1 MDVLDIARWQFGITT
16 VYHFLMVPLT
26 LGLGMT
32 IAIMQSLWV
41 RTGDEQY
48 LRMVKFWGKLY
59 LINFILGVATGLV
72 QEFQFGMAWSEYSR
86 FVGDVFGAPLA
97 LEGLLAFFA
106 ESTFLGIWIFGW
118 GRLRKGLHL
127 AALWCAVVGSW
138 LSAYFIIVANSWM
151 QHPVGVE
158 LGPDGRPVMTDIWA
172 VLTNSTAL
180 AAFTHTIFG
189 ALVVA
194 GMFLIGI
201 SWYHLWRRRDDGID
215 TVTPVEGPAGIAGS
229 IRRARADLA
238 QLARLLLARLPLGR
252 RRAGGRQSAGRQEGA
267 DASGRVVVGEAPSVV
282 GRDRT
287 DHGVWLWSLRF
298 GAVLAIVAFGGT
310 VVTGDWQG
318 KLMYEQQPMKMAS
331 AEAACHSGSSFSVL
345 SIGDPGSTDCNDV
358 ITLIEIPGVL
368 GFLGTGEWGADMP
381 GITDLEPRY
390 VDQYGETIPNDALY
404 GERAGTEVQYV
415 PPMWVTYWGF
425 RLMIGLGGITAFGAL
440 VALWLTRRG
449 TVPRSPWIMRLAILG
464 MTAPFAANIAGWIF
478 TEIGRQPF
486 VVAPNPD
493 PSGIDGVFM
502 FTAAAVSPGVT
513 AGELLFSVIAL
524 SGVYAVLLVVELFLL
539 VKYVRGGVASAMPE
553 LAPPSDDGDDRDDR
567 PGGRDDVLAFAY

>member
-1 MDVLDIARWQFGITT
+1 MEALDIARWQFGITT
-16 VYHFLMVPLT
+16 VYHFMLVPLT
-26 LGLGMT
+26 LGLGMA
-32 IAIMQSLWV
+32 IAVMQSIWV
-41 RTGDEQY
+41 RTGDEKY

-118 GRLRKGLHL
+118 GRLRKSLHL

-158 LGPDGRPVMTDIWA
+158 LVDGRPVMVDIWA
-172 VLTNSTAL
+172 VLTNNTAI

-201 SWYHLWRRRDDGID
+201 SWYHLWRRRHDGID
-215 TVTPVEGPAGIAGS
+215 TVALVPAAE
-229 IRRARADLA
+229 RRTGLFGRLTDART
-238 QLARLLLARLPLGR
+238 
-252 RRAGGRQSAGRQEGA
+252 
-267 DASGRVVVGEAPSVV
+267 RVVAGEAPGVP

-298 GAVLAIVAFGGT
+298 GAVMAIVAFGGT
-310 VVTGDWQG
+310 VLTGDWQG

-345 SIGDPGSTDCNDV
+345 SIGDPGSTDCSDV

-381 GITDLEPRY
+381 GITDLEPQY
-390 VDQYGETIPNDALY
+390 VDQYGETIPDEAIY
-404 GERAGTEVQYV
+404 GNFAGSEVNYV

-440 VALWLTRRG
+440 VALWLTRGG

-464 MTAPFAANIAGWIF
+464 ILAPFAANIAGWIF

-493 PSGIDGVFM
+493 PSGVDGVFM
-502 FTAAAVSPGVT
+502 FTAAAVSPGVS
-513 AGELLFSVIAL
+513 AGEMLFSVITLTA
-524 SGVYAVLLVVELFLL
+524 VYAVLMVVELTLL
-539 VKYVRGGVASAMPE
+539 VRYVRGGVASAMPE
-553 LAPPSDDGDDRDDR
+553 LAPAHGHRDHRDGDGDDHDASDPDDPDR
-567 PGGRDDVLAFAY
+567 RDDVLAFAY